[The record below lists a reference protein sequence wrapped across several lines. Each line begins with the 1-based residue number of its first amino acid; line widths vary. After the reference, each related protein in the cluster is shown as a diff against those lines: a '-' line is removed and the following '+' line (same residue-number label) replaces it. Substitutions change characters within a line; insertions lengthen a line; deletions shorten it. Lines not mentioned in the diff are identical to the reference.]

1 MKTLWMRDMSIA
13 NVAATSPPKLIPTE
27 QLTGIKGKRV
37 FSSVIWDAISEKEGD
52 LEDIY
57 RLDI

>member
-1 MKTLWMRDMSIA
+1 MELRALMKTLWMRDMSIA

-37 FSSVIWDAISEKEGD
+37 S
-52 LEDIY
+52 L
-57 RLDI
+57 L